1 MNPTNPNSNRTRPA
15 APNQPRP
22 DLPHIGRFQVLAE
35 LGRGGMGAVYRARDP
50 ELNREVAI
58 KVLPAEFAKDPVAKA
73 RFLREARAQAAVENE
88 HVVPIYDAKEEAGV
102 AYIVMPLLKGMPLS
116 AALKQN
122 PRPPL
127 AELVRI
133 GREIAEGLAAAHVAG
148 LVHRDIKPGN
158 VWLEAPKRRVKIL
171 DFGIAR
177 ATVAAPGARGD
188 ADPLTKRNELLGTP
202 QYMSPEQALS
212 KPVDFRS
219 DLFSLGVVLYQMA
232 TGERPFN
239 GDGEFQVM
247 AAVVNEH
254 PASAAEVVPGF
265 PPALADL
272 IDRLLAKDP
281 AARPASAQAVAE
293 ELEQVL
299 TGISMRAVVV
309 LPLPDAASD
318 APNPWAE
325 LDTTQGRERE
335 PETRRGDAT
344 QSVRRAPDPE
354 EYDTGDDTEDE
365 PRTYRAARAGGAPKW
380 LLPAA
385 VVGVLLAVGSV
396 ALLLPKGKDKD
407 GGAKANPISDT
418 SGDAKKKVG
427 GKQGKTD
434 PPKVDKVDHER
445 ALAEV
450 AGPFAELTLELAGG
464 STLTVPAGG
473 ALPNGPFAVSRLN
486 FQNGP
491 RPPADFRSGT
501 LIPHLAAAGHVR
513 VLLDRT
519 GRLGRWNDDEWQ
531 AFCNTKSKDVL
542 AEINV
547 FAPLSDRSL
556 NLVKSF
562 PNLTAMRFMAL
573 EADHIT
579 LRGLRDLKLE
589 SLALDLLGHDVA
601 PVPDVWKGLSELKV
615 RSLFLW
621 KVNGLTPE
629 GAEVLAAAPDL
640 TELGVGGEKLSE
652 GAVLKLLARKE
663 LTSVAVAECAA
674 VTDTVCDAIANRP
687 KLAYVELDRVPN
699 VTAKGVAA
707 IREKHPNAKVVWDGN
722 PPVPPKGTEPKTG
735 KFPGLYF
742 DGEQTLVTVPKLTF
756 SGELPLT
763 IEVWATPDSVQGKL
777 RHICLMGRQGSGIG
791 INERAQLGAGLRR
804 TDGKWLDDYSPTP
817 LRAGERGHLAA
828 VFGKGGI
835 DLFVNGK
842 PAGWRAVELA
852 DLLKTDPDA
861 VIGGP
866 ARDTGGA
873 HFHGTIHALRVSK
886 AERYQRGKEF
896 RPREV
901 FESDAD
907 TLALYK
913 FDEGSGTKLTDQ
925 SGNKR
930 DGTIVGGKW
939 VTK

>member
-133 GREIAEGLAAAHVAG
+133 GREIAEGLAAAHAAG

-385 VVGVLLAVGSV
+385 GAGLLAAGLLFAAVLGGFGRKPDHKGESPVVKSTGSGPNGSKKSDGQGSGAKKDDKLKAKEQPKHGADRDAAAWVQSVGGS
-396 ALLLPKGKDKD
+396 LLLRHDGQELYRMPDDALPDGPVELLQVSFHLNHRITALGLKQLNGCERLTHVDMTGSSVGNDSLAVLADLPSLTVLTMARTGVSSAGLSALDKC
-407 GGAKANPISDT
+407 
-418 SGDAKKKVG
+418 
-427 GKQGKTD
+427 
-434 PPKVDKVDHER
+434 R
-445 ALAEV
+445 
-450 AGPFAELTLELAGG
+450 ELA
-464 STLTVPAGG
+464 
-473 ALPNGPFAVSRLN
+473 RL
-486 FQNGP
+486 
-491 RPPADFRSGT
+491 D
-501 LIPHLAAAGHVR
+501 
-513 VLLDRT
+513 
-519 GRLGRWNDDEWQ
+519 
-531 AFCNTKSKDVL
+531 
-542 AEINV
+542 
-547 FAPLSDRSL
+547 
-556 NLVKSF
+556 
-562 PNLTAMRFMAL
+562 
-573 EADHIT
+573 
-579 LRGLRDLKLE
+579 LRGTRVGD
-589 SLALDLLGHDVA
+589 
-601 PVPDVWKGLSELKV
+601 PV
-615 RSLFLW
+615 F
-621 KVNGLTPE
+621 
-629 GAEVLAAAPDL
+629 GACERLPKL
-640 TELGVGGEKLSE
+640 TELDL
-652 GAVLKLLARKE
+652 RD
-663 LTSVAVAECAA
+663 TA
-674 VTDTVCDAIANRP
+674 VTVEAATAFASARPGCLVLTGRTGDA
-687 KLAYVELDRVPN
+687 
-699 VTAKGVAA
+699 
-707 IREKHPNAKVVWDGN
+707 
-722 PPVPPKGTEPKTG
+722 PPKGTAT
-735 KFPGLYF
+735 GLYF
-742 DGEQTLVTVPKLTF
+742 DGAATATIPKWSF
-756 SGELPLT
+756 DGKLPLT
-763 IEVWATPDSVQGKL
+763 VEAWVTPASFGKDGSD
-777 RHICLMGRQGSGIG
+777 RHLLLFGTDPAGSGGIG
-791 INERAQLGAGLRR
+791 FTPVDGLGVGVRLKDRDFAKNFTSVRF
-804 TDGKWLDDYSPTP
+804 K
-817 LRAGERGHLAA
+817 AGERVHVAVVVSQKRIELFANGKEVGWKNVDLPAQLAA
-828 VFGKGGI
+828 I
-835 DLFVNGK
+835 D
-842 PAGWRAVELA
+842 
-852 DLLKTDPDA
+852 
-861 VIGGP
+861 GP
-866 ARDTGGA
+866 AVLGKSRHSGGLS
-873 HFHGTIHALRVSK
+873 FHGTLHGLRVSRAVRYAQGTDYTP
-886 AERYQRGKEF
+886 AEVLEK
-896 RPREV
+896 
-901 FESDAD
+901 DAD
-907 TLALYK
+907 TLLLYK
-913 FDEGSGTKLTDQ
+913 FDEGSGDVLRDH